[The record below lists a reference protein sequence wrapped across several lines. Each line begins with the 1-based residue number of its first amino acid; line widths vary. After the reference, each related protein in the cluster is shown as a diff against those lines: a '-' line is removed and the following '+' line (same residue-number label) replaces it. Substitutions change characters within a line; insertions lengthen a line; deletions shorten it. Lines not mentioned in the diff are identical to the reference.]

1 MHKRNILATAGII
14 ALLLVF
20 ASCGG
25 TAKETAKGSAIRVA
39 EQVPNL
45 ITPGV
50 WDGQA
55 FSLNS
60 SIYDYLVEIDAKSG
74 ELTPSL
80 ATEWSTPDGKV
91 WTIQLRQGV
100 KFHDGSDFSSEDVK
114 FTIERTQDAAIGHL
128 KAQDFSVVQSID
140 ASQPNTV
147 VITLKEVRP
156 TFIYQMSDYNMAMLS
171 SEYDYVG
178 KGETA
183 PMGTGAFMIK
193 SFMPK
198 ESAHLVRNTN
208 FWHEGYPMVD
218 ELLIYFV
225 PDIDSSVSLL
235 EADKVD
241 IVPQVTP
248 LIKQRLENLSGFK
261 VVSPYQEQRFI
272 AMSADRVPF
281 NDNRVRLAMKYAM
294 DPVILAKA
302 AQGELGRDVFYNE
315 TPIMDM
321 LAQYREI
328 PARGQDIAM
337 AKKLLAEAGY
347 PNGVAFELFYA
358 SDHPYS
364 PALAQA
370 VKELAAP
377 AGFDV
382 QLKGYP
388 RDIYLSQYWMNGPML
403 ITGWGGRVDPSVL
416 LNLAFHSK
424 GPWNESHMKDAE
436 VDTLIASI
444 LSEPDDTARQNL
456 YTKLQ
461 QRFFEVGTLINV
473 QVPYLVAMKEGV
485 NDYRQPITMLTQYK
499 YTSIKA
505 SE

>member
-1 MHKRNILATAGII
+1 MLFRSILATASILAFI
-14 ALLLVF
+14 FMF

-25 TAKETAKGSAIRVA
+25 TAKEEAKVSSIRVA

-60 SIYDYLVEIDAKSG
+60 SIYDYLVEIDANSG
-74 ELTPSL
+74 KLTPSL
-80 ATEWSTPDGKV
+80 ATEWETPDGKV

-100 KFHDGSDFSSEDVK
+100 KFHDGSDFNAEDVK
-114 FTIERTQDAAIGHL
+114 FTIERTQDASVGHL
-128 KAQDFSVVQSID
+128 KAQDFSVVESID
-140 ASQPNTV
+140 ISDPHTI

-171 SEYDYVG
+171 ADYDYAS

-198 ESAHLVRNTN
+198 ESAHLVRNPN
-208 FWHEGYPMVD
+208 FWHEGYPLVD

-225 PDIDSSVSLL
+225 PDIDSSVALL
-235 EADKVD
+235 EAGQVD

-272 AMSADRVPF
+272 AMAADRTPF

-294 DPVILAKA
+294 DPAFLAKA
-302 AQGELGRDVFYNE
+302 SQGELGVDVFYNE

-328 PARGQDIAM
+328 PARGRDIDM

-347 PNGVAFELFYA
+347 PNGVSFELFYA

-388 RDIYLSQYWMNGPML
+388 RDIYLSQYWMDGPML

-424 GPWNESHMKDAE
+424 GPWNESHMNDEE
-436 VDTLIASI
+436 VDKLIAGI
-444 LSEPDDTARQNL
+444 LSEPDDTARQEL
-456 YTKLQ
+456 YTRLQ
-461 QRFFEVGTLINV
+461 QRFFETGTLINV
-473 QVPYLVAMKEGV
+473 QVPYLVAMKDGV
-485 NDYRQPITMLTQYK
+485 NDYRQPITMLPQYK

-505 SE
+505 AQ